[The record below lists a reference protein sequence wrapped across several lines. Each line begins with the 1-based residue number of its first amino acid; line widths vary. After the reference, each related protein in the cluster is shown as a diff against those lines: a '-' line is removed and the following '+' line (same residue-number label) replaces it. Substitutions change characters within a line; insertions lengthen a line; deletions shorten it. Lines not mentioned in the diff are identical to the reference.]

1 MNQSLENEIL
11 QGNQKIDYTKQYSD
25 EFYEE
30 YILNFKKNSKKKY
43 FYRFIKRLFDFFSSL
58 IALLLISPVLI
69 ITAIAIKIDSKGPV
83 IFKQK
88 RMGKNNEV
96 FNCYKFRSM
105 RTDAPKN
112 AATSTFTNPEDYI
125 TKVGRFIRKTS
136 IDELPQLINVLFGQ
150 MSVIGPRPVI
160 LTEEKLINMRT
171 RLGVYDAKP
180 GISGYSQVHGRDD
193 VYYKNKAIMDAEYVK
208 NRSLWVD
215 LKLIFQTV
223 LVVLGRKGNG
233 DDKKRK

>member
-1 MNQSLENEIL
+1 
-11 QGNQKIDYTKQYSD
+11 
-25 EFYEE
+25 
-30 YILNFKKNSKKKY
+30 
-43 FYRFIKRLFDFFSSL
+43 
-58 IALLLISPVLI
+58 
-69 ITAIAIKIDSKGPV
+69 
-83 IFKQK
+83 
-88 RMGKNNEV
+88 
-96 FNCYKFRSM
+96 M

-136 IDELPQLINVLFGQ
+136 IDELPQLINVFFGQ

-171 RLGVYDAKP
+171 RLGVYNAKP

-208 NRSLWVD
+208 KRSLWLD

-233 DDKKRK
+233 DDKSK